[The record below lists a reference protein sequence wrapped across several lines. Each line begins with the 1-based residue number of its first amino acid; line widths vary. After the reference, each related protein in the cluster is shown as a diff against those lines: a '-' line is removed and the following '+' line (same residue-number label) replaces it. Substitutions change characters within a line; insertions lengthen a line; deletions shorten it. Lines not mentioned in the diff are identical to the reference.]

1 MNNTFKEPRK
11 LKYDLIDRIGYT
23 QYLIYKHI
31 RNYKNKY
38 YKTKL

>member
-1 MNNTFKEPRK
+1 MFKEPRK
-11 LKYDLIDRIGYT
+11 TKYELIEKIGYK

-38 YKTKL
+38 NKLKL